1 MSEYYKD
8 LTNTTYPDEIDEIEH
23 VSDISAD
30 TYELVNQYK
39 TLVAAGKF
47 EEASAL
53 LNEHPELSQ
62 CSINAEKW
70 NQMADSLMAVEQ
82 YAKSKKLPIVVSETE
97 PKNNELIVGGFWI
110 QKTDYLCVIKQLTAD
125 GYVDIYRNDGFNTTT
140 DSTKI
145 GRIGD
150 VGEGSVLFG
159 RGCTASGTCSQAFG
173 EFNSATG
180 ENSNVGGIYCTSKGL
195 NSSVGGNSS
204 TASENANNSIIHG
217 EGLASKYKNQA
228 VFGQYNDNK
237 SGSLFEV
244 GNGSD
249 SSHKSNAFTIDKDG
263 NATVKEN
270 LNARSLNVGING
282 VLSLGSISS
291 ENNISAKNNITAQG
305 QLSAG
310 NGAKINGG
318 NCELG
323 VGYDFITYEPPHDYE
338 PARELRSI
346 KYRTVDIEVDG
357 GAEGYAWD
365 SRNIINFNLDENTD
379 IPSDATILGIIP
391 LRRHPGE
398 RWDGCFINYEYL
410 KDIPNGRG
418 GTYRG
423 ICIWTNSN
431 QNYNIALT
439 VLYV

>member
-8 LTNTTYPDEIDEIEH
+8 LTNTTYPDEIDEIQH
-23 VSDISAD
+23 VNDIGAD
-30 TYELVNQYK
+30 TYGLANQYK
-39 TLVAAGKF
+39 TLVASGKI

-159 RGCTASGTCSQAFG
+159 RGCSASGTCSQAFG

-180 ENSNVGGIYCTSKGL
+180 ENSNVGGIYCTSKGH

-204 TASENANNSIIHG
+204 TASENANNSIVHG
-217 EGLASKYKNQA
+217 ENLTSNYPNQA
-228 VFGQYNDNK
+228 VFGKNNANNSD
-237 SGSLFEV
+237 SLFEV
-244 GNGSD
+244 GNGS
-249 SSHKSNAFTIDKDG
+249 STNKSNAFSVNKNG
-263 NATVKEN
+263 NATVKG
-270 LNARSLNVGING
+270 SLSADQLCADKNG
-282 VLSLGSISS
+282 VLSLGNINS
-291 ENNISAKNNITAQG
+291 ENNITAKGKLIANT
-305 QLSAG
+305 
-310 NGAKINGG
+310 GAEINGG

-323 VGYDFITYEPPHDYE
+323 FGYDFITYEGTLSGNY
-338 PARELRSI
+338 RELKSI
-346 KYRTVDIEVDG
+346 KYKTIFIPIESNDWDI
-357 GAEGYAWD
+357 
-365 SRNIINFNLDENTD
+365 NNTYHYVLS
-379 IPSDATILGIIP
+379 PSDLIVPTNATILGILP
-391 LRRHPGE
+391 LSCTPISS
-398 RWDGCFINYEYL
+398 WNFYMNYSY
-410 KDIPNGRG
+410 
-418 GTYRG
+418 
-423 ICIWTNSN
+423 TNALSGDHKEILISTN
-431 QNYNIALT
+431 NPQDYNIELT
-439 VLYV
+439 ILYV